1 MALTFNM
8 KKHLIYLLTASTA
21 FATIDGDRPDLNVDE
36 IDVIKPHR
44 LVYDPCPYA
53 HDIIVATII
62 MEAGGEYHVGALEG
76 VYEVIMNRAKKRNKT
91 PAQVCLQK
99 WQFSCWNG
107 KADGMKAL
115 EDTIAQAKKHPRW
128 AVAQKILGT
137 NTNYTKGADH
147 YYADYIAAPYWAAS
161 MTQTVKIGKHIFFK

>member
-1 MALTFNM
+1 MNRYA
-8 KKHLIYLLTASTA
+8 ILLLSASTA

-36 IDVIKPHR
+36 YDAIKPHR

-53 HDIIVATII
+53 NDVIVATII

-128 AVAQKILGT
+128 KIAQNILGKTT
-137 NTNYTKGADH
+137 NFTKGADH
-147 YYADYIAAPYWAAS
+147 YYADYIDEPYWASS
-161 MTQTVKIGKHIFFK
+161 MTRTVKIGKHIFFK